1 MIWVFVVAVVVALIL
16 KARLTGF
23 AGQSLQGFAALGPS
37 FDPRRD
43 LSGPMAC
50 EGVIYGPTGR
60 VAARFVARMEGRWQ
74 GNTGV
79 LSEHFRY
86 DTGVEQDRE
95 WRLTIGRDGRIKA
108 EADDLVGAGSGQS
121 AGPALRLLYR
131 LRLPATAGGHVV
143 DVTDWLYLMENGT
156 IMNRSR
162 FSKWGITVG
171 ELVAT
176 IRRVAA

>member
-1 MIWVFVVAVVVALIL
+1 MIWVFVVAFVLALIL

-23 AGQSLQGFAALGPS
+23 ANQNLHDFAGQSPV
-37 FDPRRD
+37 FDPKRD
-43 LSGPMAC
+43 LDGPMLC
-50 EGVIYGPTGR
+50 EGVIYGPMGR

-79 LSEHFRY
+79 LTEHFKY
-86 DTGVEQDRE
+86 DTGVEQNRE
-95 WRLTIGRDGRIKA
+95 WRLTIDKDGLLRT
-108 EADDLVGAGSGQS
+108 EADDLVGAGSGQA
-121 AGPALRLLYR
+121 AGSALRLLYR

-156 IMNRSR
+156 IINRSR
-162 FSKWGITVG
+162 FRKWGVPVG